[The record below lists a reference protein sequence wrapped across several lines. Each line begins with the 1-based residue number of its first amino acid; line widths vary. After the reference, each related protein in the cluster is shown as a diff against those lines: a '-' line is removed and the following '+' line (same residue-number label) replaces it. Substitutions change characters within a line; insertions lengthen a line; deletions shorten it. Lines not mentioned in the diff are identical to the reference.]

1 MRQTNK
7 PRARSKGHRRPNGNV
22 VNRVYESSGP
32 EGKVRGNPQQIIDKY
47 QALSRDAYLAGD
59 RVLAENHAQHAEH
72 FIRLLSEATREM
84 EARRSAH
91 TVQQPTDRSPNG
103 NAADGKA
110 NQSNDPKLPNKDTT
124 QPLVP

>member
-1 MRQTNK
+1 M
-7 PRARSKGHRRPNGNV
+7 RSKGNRRSNGNV

-72 FIRLLSEATREM
+72 FIRLLSEASREM
-84 EARRSAH
+84 EAKRAAQAA
-91 TVQQPTDRSPNG
+91 QQPQPPADRAAGAKNGRQPMPVADQTIPNES
-103 NAADGKA
+103 AAVAAGA
-110 NQSNDPKLPNKDTT
+110 
-124 QPLVP
+124 